1 MNYDDPSEGNK
12 LSGLHRNFAREFRF
26 QKVTNK
32 KKQHPC
38 TIISKAN
45 ISKECGKVVFLMREM
60 FLFSSNF
67 EFACTV

>member
-1 MNYDDPSEGNK
+1 MNYNDPSEGNK
-12 LSGLHRNFAREFRF
+12 RAGLHRNLAREFRF

-32 KKQHPC
+32 KNSTPA
-38 TIISKAN
+38 IFLKAN

-60 FLFSSNF
+60 FLFPSNF